1 MGHWVVVAAIVAISA
16 GGGRCVRAELT
27 GRTADTGAA
36 TNTRASTVV
45 SGVFRDPPFTAPHP
59 NRATICRIW
68 IGRRT
73 SDDYG

>member
-36 TNTRASTVV
+36 TNTRIHGSI
-45 SGVFRDPPFTAPHP
+45 
-59 NRATICRIW
+59 RACSATRRSLHLIQ
-68 IGRRT
+68 IGQLFA
-73 SDDYG
+73 GFG